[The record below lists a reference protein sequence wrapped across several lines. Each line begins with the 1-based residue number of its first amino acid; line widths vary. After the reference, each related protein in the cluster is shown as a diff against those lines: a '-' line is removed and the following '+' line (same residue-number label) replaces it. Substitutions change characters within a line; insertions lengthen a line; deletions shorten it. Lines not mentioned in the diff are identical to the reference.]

1 MLDTFVQRGLDQAPY
16 AGPILRYLISRC
28 PQQSVP
34 LIGQVTVTTFIVLAT
49 FVSLMV
55 LLDIIGQ
62 NNLYSSK

>member
-1 MLDTFVQRGLDQAPY
+1 
-16 AGPILRYLISRC
+16 
-28 PQQSVP
+28 